1 MEIDRLV
8 REAAQTFDPSLQ
20 NKLYQNAQRLYMEA
34 ALGGVRTA
42 HNPSY
47 HFMQSSV
54 MWAEYPDQKWV
65 KYPSDASL
73 KIHDVWLEE

>member
-1 MEIDRLV
+1 
-8 REAAQTFDPSLQ
+8 
-20 NKLYQNAQRLYMEA
+20 MEA

-42 HNPSY
+42 ANPSY

-54 MWAEYPDQKWV
+54 MWAEYPDPKWV

-73 KIHDVWLEE
+73 KIYDVWLEK